1 MVGGF
6 PLCYYHNTQRVALMT
21 DKQMLALA
29 IGTILALVLNF
40 LPTAIAYARRHPERA
55 LLARINILSILSF
68 LLWLALMAWAVGGAR
83 NDAVIN
89 RFVHNKAQRPL
100 LIGVLVLLVGGGLAL
115 TLTSL
120 GQLPR
125 LPH

>member
-1 MVGGF
+1 
-6 PLCYYHNTQRVALMT
+6 MT

-29 IGTILALVLNF
+29 IGTLVALALNF
-40 LPTAIAYARRHPERA
+40 LPSAIAYGRRHPDRA

-68 LLWLALMAWAVGGAR
+68 LLWLALMVWALGGTR

-100 LIGVLVLLVGGGLAL
+100 LIGVLVMLVGGGLAML
-115 TLTSL
+115 LAGL
-120 GQLPR
+120 DQMPR
-125 LPH
+125 LTG

>member
-1 MVGGF
+1 M
-6 PLCYYHNTQRVALMT
+6 N

-29 IGTILALVLNF
+29 IGTLVALALNF
-40 LPTAIAYARRHPERA
+40 LPSAIAYARRHPDRA

-68 LLWLALMAWAVGGAR
+68 LLWLALMAWALGGTR

-100 LIGVLVLLVGGGLAL
+100 LIGILVVLVGGGVAMLIAGLGKIPAL
-115 TLTSL
+115 P
-120 GQLPR
+120 G
-125 LPH
+125 